1 MDDYILN
8 KIEYISGNKDILLN
22 MSNVKCRRIF
32 DVEIITFL
40 DDLSKELM
48 KKSNIRDYPD
58 LLALAFWLRKSNLKS
73 YEKKYEY
80 LDNNIGKGL
89 VFHIAPG
96 NMALSFAY
104 SLATGLISGNCNII
118 RLASREFN
126 QANIF
131 IESLNSC
138 LISNQTIMERVCII
152 KYPHD
157 LEITKYLSLMA
168 NVRIIWGGDNTIE
181 EIRQAKIGP
190 RCTEITFSNRFSIS
204 IINADSYIENFNK
217 KKTAHDFYI
226 DSYLTDQNACSS
238 PRILFWMGERREEAK
253 NIFYKNLAD
262 EIKSYHMA
270 DVALVDKLVLFSK
283 FAAYNNC
290 KLKLVDDYKILRII
304 MEKNDH
310 IDFESIISNIGNSG
324 FFYEIDIDS
333 IEEIKDLC
341 NIKLQTIS
349 YIGIDPIKIKDF
361 IIDNGLLGADRIVPV
376 GKTLDFDFY
385 WDGKDIISE
394 MSRRVVFY

>member
-104 SLATGLISGNCNII
+104 SLATGLITGNCNII

-138 LISNQTIMERVCII
+138 LISNQTIMEREFV
-152 KYPHD
+152 
-157 LEITKYLSLMA
+157 
-168 NVRIIWGGDNTIE
+168 
-181 EIRQAKIGP
+181 
-190 RCTEITFSNRFSIS
+190 
-204 IINADSYIENFNK
+204 
-217 KKTAHDFYI
+217 
-226 DSYLTDQNACSS
+226 
-238 PRILFWMGERREEAK
+238 
-253 NIFYKNLAD
+253 
-262 EIKSYHMA
+262 
-270 DVALVDKLVLFSK
+270 
-283 FAAYNNC
+283 
-290 KLKLVDDYKILRII
+290 
-304 MEKNDH
+304 
-310 IDFESIISNIGNSG
+310 
-324 FFYEIDIDS
+324 
-333 IEEIKDLC
+333 
-341 NIKLQTIS
+341 
-349 YIGIDPIKIKDF
+349 
-361 IIDNGLLGADRIVPV
+361 
-376 GKTLDFDFY
+376 
-385 WDGKDIISE
+385 
-394 MSRRVVFY
+394 